1 MELEITS
8 SRLSNLVSVG
18 SFVAEPTREAVVFLA
33 ASDANPFV
41 REDHRL
47 CIHLMDLEL
56 LL

>member
-1 MELEITS
+1 MVLEITS
-8 SRLSNLVSVG
+8 NRLSNLVSAG

-33 ASDANPFV
+33 ALDANLFL

-56 LL
+56 LQ